1 LCRNEFFRGTNISLA
16 AGMDLHSRA
25 LLRRRGG
32 FTLAEMLVVV
42 VIIGIALAMAVPR
55 MQGVLHESALQG
67 ALNQMASDLTL
78 TRLRAVRSATRV
90 SLAINAAG
98 TGYTVIVDPTGT
110 VDTLKNVS
118 FANDAKGLTFS
129 PANTSITFDSR
140 GLLVSGAT
148 TITATRQGRS
158 DNLMVS
164 GVGRIY
170 RDY

>member
-1 LCRNEFFRGTNISLA
+1 MCRNEFSRGTNISLA

-25 LLRRRGG
+25 LPRRRGG
-32 FTLAEMLVVV
+32 FTLAEMLIVL

-55 MQGVLHESALQG
+55 MQGVLHGSALRG

-78 TRLRAVRSATRV
+78 SRLRAVRSATRV
-90 SLAINAAG
+90 SLTINAAG
-98 TGYTVIVDPTGT
+98 TGYMVVVDPTGT
-110 VDTLKNVS
+110 IDTLKSVS

-140 GLLVSGAT
+140 GLLVTGT
-148 TITATRQGRS
+148 TTVTATRQGRS
-158 DNLMVS
+158 DSLMVT

-170 RDY
+170 RGY